1 MTLHILGSSSRG
13 NCYLLRSET
22 TGEVLILEAGIHF
35 DTVKRALDYN
45 LSAVVGC
52 LVTHEHGDHAG
63 HVRQFLDARL
73 PVYMSSGTIERCR
86 LNAGGLQPHTCQG
99 GTELTIGGFK
109 VLPFNT
115 KHDAAEP
122 LGFLIRHA
130 ECGTVLFATD
140 TYYLKYRFPGLNNI
154 LIECNYRLDIL
165 DANIAS
171 GRVAPAVRNRIIKS
185 HMSYHTCLETL
196 QANDLSAV
204 NNIVL
209 IHLSADNS
217 HASEFC
223 SGIAEATGKHTVVA
237 ARDMLLPFGVTPY

>member
-1 MTLHILGSSSRG
+1 MKLHILGSSSHG

-35 DTVKRALDYN
+35 DTVKHALAYN
-45 LSAVVGC
+45 LSSVVGC

-63 HVRQFLDARL
+63 HVRQFLDARI
-73 PVYMSSGTIERCR
+73 PVYMSAGTMQQCKFT
-86 LNAGGLQPHTCQG
+86 AGGLQPHTCQG
-99 GTELTIGGFK
+99 GAELMIGGFK

-140 TYYLKYRFPGLNNI
+140 TYYLKYRFPGLSNI
-154 LIECNYRLDIL
+154 LLECNYRLDIL

-171 GRVAPAVRNRIIKS
+171 GRVSPAVRNRIIKS

-223 SGIAEATGKHTVVA
+223 SGIAKATGKTVHIA
-237 ARDMLLPFGVTPY
+237 SKGLNFDFNKTPY

>member
-1 MTLHILGSSSRG
+1 MKLHILGSSSSG

-22 TGEVLILEAGIHF
+22 TGEVLVLEAGVRF
-35 DTVKRALDYN
+35 DKVKRALDFN
-45 LSAVVGC
+45 LMSVVGC
-52 LVTHEHGDHAG
+52 CITHEHGDHARY
-63 HVRQFLDARL
+63 VRKFIEAKIPLAMSLGTAQALD
-73 PVYMSSGTIERCR
+73 VTGCTMVQT
-86 LNAGGLQPHTCQG
+86 LQPQEPTKFG
-99 GTELTIGGFK
+99 DFK
-109 VLPFNT
+109 VMAFSVQ
-115 KHDAAEP
+115 HDAAEP
-122 LGFLIRHA
+122 FGYIIRHP
-130 ECGTVLFATD
+130 ECGTILFATD

-154 LIECNYRLDIL
+154 LLECNYRLDIL

-171 GRVAPAVRNRIIKS
+171 GRVSPAVRNRIIKS

-223 SGIAEATGKHTVVA
+223 SGISKATGKHTVVA
-237 ARDMLLPFGVTPY
+237 ARDMVLPFGSTPY